1 MTLLAT
7 ILPLLADGSEFTFN
21 VSKAGDGLRIV
32 TVPKLKGLQPDTTDA
47 ELAALQAALSQPLVF
62 TISGATDPDAELAEL
77 LAKAASVRSSTA
89 DQLTAYRDAQRQ
101 AQQAAAAAA
110 AKKAEAAKKPAKP
123 APAKP
128 AASTATTSELT
139 DESKDEPGI
148 TLADVGGAA
157 EAPSTQTSDPAPAP
171 ATIDLF

>member
-1 MTLLAT
+1 MTLLTT

-62 TISGATDPDAELAEL
+62 TISGANDPDAELAEL
-77 LAKAASVRSSTA
+77 LSKAASVRSSTA

-128 AASTATTSELT
+128 AAPAATTSEPT
-139 DESKDEPGI
+139 AEPGI
-148 TLADVGGAA
+148 TLSDVAGSEDAPNTSASEAA
-157 EAPSTQTSDPAPAP
+157 TASAPAP

>member
-21 VSKAGDGLRIV
+21 VSKVGDGLRIV

-62 TISGATDPDAELAEL
+62 TISDASDPDAALAEL
-77 LAKAASVRSSTA
+77 LSKAASVRSSTA

-123 APAKP
+123 APVKP
-128 AASTATTSELT
+128 AAPASTTSEPA
-139 DESKDEPGI
+139 DEPGI
-148 TLADVGGAA
+148 ALSDVGGAEETPTA
-157 EAPSTQTSDPAPAP
+157 STSEPASASATAP